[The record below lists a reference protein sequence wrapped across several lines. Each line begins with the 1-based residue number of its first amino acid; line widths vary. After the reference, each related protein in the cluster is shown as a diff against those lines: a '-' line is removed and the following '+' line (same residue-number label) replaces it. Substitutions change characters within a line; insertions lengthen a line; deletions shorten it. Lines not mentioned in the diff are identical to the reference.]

1 MYLIV
6 ALSKAPFISR
16 MVAHDKNV
24 AASQKHFPFRQPWN
38 WCYCGKPPLHMN
50 MFIYIY
56 IYRYIFVNMYVQSG
70 LCAVGAMHS
79 FVFVARLHFKILH
92 FSVCFSLLHL
102 LFLVISLFSCFTT
115 CCMPY
120 CVRHAKCAKWVSNL
134 KIF

>member
-56 IYRYIFVNMYVQSG
+56 LQIYICKYV
-70 LCAVGAMHS
+70 CAKWLMCCWRNAWFCIRCSVA
-79 FVFVARLHFKILH
+79 FQNFALFCVFF
-92 FSVCFSLLHL
+92 FTSL